1 MAADGRFAP
10 RANGIDS
17 PRVARQYCASLG
29 TERRYDPGGQ
39 VMIEEE
45 VAMRLQT
52 GLLLLAGV
60 LIVLVVSA
68 CGSSSSSQRST
79 GSSSSNTTSTGSASS
94 SPTSTGSSSAS
105 ASSDGTPVDSP
116 AMRSELEQELR
127 GTAGVKPP
135 EAKKIVDC
143 IIAKLSAAGIT
154 TDGEAASHEGELTN
168 FSEAC
173 AEKVVAAGG

>member
-1 MAADGRFAP
+1 
-10 RANGIDS
+10 
-17 PRVARQYCASLG
+17 
-29 TERRYDPGGQ
+29 
-39 VMIEEE
+39 
-45 VAMRLQT
+45 MRLHR
-52 GLLLLAGV
+52 GLPLLAAV
-60 LIVLVVSA
+60 VIAVVVSA
-68 CGSSSSSQRST
+68 CGSSSSSPRST

-154 TDGEAASHEGELTN
+154 TDGEAASHEGKLES

>member
-1 MAADGRFAP
+1 M
-10 RANGIDS
+10 
-17 PRVARQYCASLG
+17 V
-29 TERRYDPGGQ
+29 
-39 VMIEEE
+39 EEE

-52 GLLLLAGV
+52 GLLLPAGV

-105 ASSDGTPVDSP
+105 ASSDATPVDSP
-116 AMRSELEQELR
+116 ALRAELEQEIR
-127 GTAGVKPP
+127 GTAGVKTA

-154 TDGEAASHEGELTN
+154 TDGEAASHEGELSN

-173 AEKVVAAGG
+173 AEKVVAAG

>member
-1 MAADGRFAP
+1 
-10 RANGIDS
+10 
-17 PRVARQYCASLG
+17 
-29 TERRYDPGGQ
+29 
-39 VMIEEE
+39 
-45 VAMRLQT
+45 MRLHR
-52 GLLLLAGV
+52 GLPLLAAV
-60 LIVLVVSA
+60 VIAVVVSA
-68 CGSSSSSQRST
+68 CGSSSSSPRST

-94 SPTSTGSSSAS
+94 SPASTGSSSAS
-105 ASSDGTPVDSP
+105 ASSDGAPVDSP

-127 GTAGVKPP
+127 GTAGVKSP

-143 IIAKLSAAGIT
+143 IIAKLSAAGIK